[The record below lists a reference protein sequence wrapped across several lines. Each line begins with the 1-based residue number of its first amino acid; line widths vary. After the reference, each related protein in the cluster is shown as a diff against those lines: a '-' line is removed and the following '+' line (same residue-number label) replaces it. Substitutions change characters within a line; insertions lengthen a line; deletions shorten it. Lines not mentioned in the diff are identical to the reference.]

1 MSVGRATN
9 GTENPFLTLPVRRLF
24 LSNALPM
31 AVVMSTSGLL
41 NVVDG
46 IFVGRF
52 IGAQALA
59 AVSLAF
65 PVVMLLTALTTLTGG
80 GMSSLLARHLGKES
94 RPEAGAVFAGAH
106 GLALALSAVLM
117 LGALTLGPGI
127 VSFLGAGNEPVTA
140 PARTYLL
147 ILILGAPVQFGLGL
161 HADALRNEGRSGHI
175 AVLSVIVNLLNVAA
189 NYIAIVLLDFGIAGS
204 AIGTVVAQALGLM
217 LLLLVRRRDSALL
230 PLAAI
235 RQASWLT
242 GWRQILSLGL
252 PLSLSFIGM
261 ALVASTVLLAI
272 GNTAVD
278 HGTYVAAYGIVTR
291 ILGLAFLPQMA
302 IALTT
307 QSITGNNIGAGRPD
321 RAGAA
326 LRLAIGCAFLWC
338 LGMTLAGSLAGEMLG
353 AAFSE
358 DQAVITAVGA
368 IIRPMTA
375 LYAVTGP
382 TLVVAMHFQAMGHP
396 LRTAALTLIKPW
408 VLTPSLVALLN
419 AHFGIQGIWFAFP
432 VADSA
437 LLMVALTMI
446 LRCRVFDTTP
456 TTSRP
461 TEGT

>member
-1 MSVGRATN
+1 MSVRRAINTI
-9 GTENPFLTLPVRRLF
+9 ENPFLTLPVGRLF

-52 IGAQALA
+52 LGAQALA

-80 GMSSLLARHLGKES
+80 GMSSVLARHLGKGA
-94 RPEAGAVFAGAH
+94 RREAGAVFAGAH
-106 GLALALSAVLM
+106 GLALALSAALM
-117 LGALTLGPGI
+117 FGALTFGPGI
-127 VSFLGAGNEPVTA
+127 VSVLAAGNEPVAA
-140 PARTYLL
+140 PARSYLL

-175 AVLSVIVNLLNVAA
+175 ALLSVIVNLLNVAA
-189 NYIAIVLLDFGIAGS
+189 NYVAIVILDLGIAGS
-204 AIGTVVAQALGLM
+204 AIGTVAAQALGLM
-217 LLLLVRRRDSALL
+217 LLLLVRKRDPALL
-230 PLAAI
+230 PLGII
-235 RQASWLT
+235 RNASWLT
-242 GWRQILSLGL
+242 GWRQILALGL

-272 GNTAVD
+272 GNTTED

-307 QSITGNNIGAGRPD
+307 QSITGHNVGAGRMD

-326 LRLAIGCAFLWC
+326 LRLAVGCAFLWC
-338 LGMTLAGSLAGEMLG
+338 LGVTLTAMLAGEMLG
-353 AAFSE
+353 ALFS
-358 DQAVITAVGA
+358 DNQAVIMAVGA
-368 IIRPMTA
+368 IMRPMTA

-382 TLVVAMHFQAMGHP
+382 ILVIAMHFQAMGHP
-396 LRTAALTLIKPW
+396 LRTAVLTLGKPW
-408 VLTPSLVALLN
+408 LLTPVLVIVLN
-419 AHFGIQGIWFAFP
+419 AHSGLLGLWFAFP
-432 VADSA
+432 IADAA
-437 LLMVALTMI
+437 LLLVALAI
-446 LRCRVFDTTP
+446 IFRGRVFDTTP
-456 TTSRP
+456 TTLRP
-461 TEGT
+461 KEAS

>member
-1 MSVGRATN
+1 MSVRRAINTI
-9 GTENPFLTLPVRRLF
+9 ENPFLTLPVGRLF

-80 GMSSLLARHLGKES
+80 GMSSVLARHLGKGA
-94 RPEAGAVFAGAH
+94 RREAGAVFAGAH
-106 GLALALSAVLM
+106 GLALALSAALM
-117 LGALTLGPGI
+117 FGALTFGPGI
-127 VSFLGAGNEPVTA
+127 VSVLAAGNEPVAA
-140 PARTYLL
+140 PARSYLL

-175 AVLSVIVNLLNVAA
+175 ALLSVIVNLLNVAA
-189 NYIAIVLLDFGIAGS
+189 NYVAIVVLDLGIAGS
-204 AIGTVVAQALGLM
+204 AIGTVAAQALGLM
-217 LLLLVRRRDSALL
+217 LLLLVRKRDPALL
-230 PLAAI
+230 PLGII
-235 RQASWLT
+235 RNASWLT
-242 GWRQILSLGL
+242 GWRQILALGL

-272 GNTAVD
+272 GNTTED

-307 QSITGNNIGAGRPD
+307 QSITGNNVGAGRMD

-326 LRLAIGCAFLWC
+326 RRLAIGCAFLWC
-338 LGMTLAGSLAGEMLG
+338 LGVTLTAMLAGEMLG
-353 AAFSE
+353 ALFSDNQE
-358 DQAVITAVGA
+358 VIMAVGA
-368 IIRPMTA
+368 IMRPMTA

-382 TLVVAMHFQAMGHP
+382 ILVIAMHFQAMGHP
-396 LRTAALTLIKPW
+396 LRTAVLTLVKPW
-408 VLTPSLVALLN
+408 LLTPVLVIVLN
-419 AHFGIQGIWFAFP
+419 AHSGLQGLWFAFP
-432 VADSA
+432 VADAA
-437 LLMVALTMI
+437 LLLVALTI
-446 LRCRVFDTTP
+446 VFRGRVFDATP
-456 TTSRP
+456 TTLRP
-461 TEGT
+461 KEAS

>member
-9 GTENPFLTLPVRRLF
+9 TIENPFLTLPVTRLF
-24 LSNALPM
+24 LTNALPM

-80 GMSSLLARHLGKES
+80 GMSSLLARHLGKGA
-94 RPEAGAVFAGAH
+94 RRAAGAVFAGAH
-106 GLALALSAVLM
+106 GLALFVSAGLI

-127 VSFLGAGNEPVTA
+127 VSFLAAGNEPVAA
-140 PARTYLL
+140 PAKAYLL
-147 ILILGAPVQFGLGL
+147 ILILGAPVQFALGL

-189 NYIAIVLLDFGIAGS
+189 NYIAIVLLDLGVAGS
-204 AIGTVVAQALGLM
+204 AIGTVAAQALGLT
-217 LLLLVRRRDSALL
+217 LLLWLRKRDPALL
-230 PLAAI
+230 PLAALW
-235 RQASWLT
+235 QASWLT

-252 PLSLSFIGM
+252 PLSLSFVGM

-272 GNTAVD
+272 GNTAAD

-307 QSITGNNIGAGRPD
+307 QSITGNNVGAGRTD
-321 RAGAA
+321 RAGAG

-338 LGMTLAGSLAGEMLG
+338 LCVALAGMLAGETLG
-353 AAFSE
+353 ALFSE
-358 DQAVITAVGA
+358 NQAVITAVGA
-368 IIRPMTA
+368 IMRPMTA
-375 LYAVTGP
+375 LYGVTGP
-382 TLVVAMHFQAMGHP
+382 ILVVALHFQAMGHP
-396 LRTAALTLIKPW
+396 LRTAVLTLIKPW
-408 VLTPSLVALLN
+408 VLTPALVALLN
-419 AHFGIQGIWFAFP
+419 AHLGVQGLWLAFP
-432 VADSA
+432 VADAA
-437 LLMVALTMI
+437 LFCVSVTMVFRGRIRDAPAAT
-446 LRCRVFDTTP
+446 LRP
-456 TTSRP
+456 K
-461 TEGT
+461 EGS

>member
-1 MSVGRATN
+1 MSVGRAANTI
-9 GTENPFLTLPVRRLF
+9 ENPFLTLPVRRLF
-24 LSNALPM
+24 WSNAFPM

-80 GMSSLLARHLGKES
+80 GMSSLLARHLGKGT
-94 RPEAGAVFAGAH
+94 RREAGAVFAGAH

-127 VSFLGAGNEPVTA
+127 VSFLAAGNEPDAA
-140 PARTYLL
+140 PARAYLL

-189 NYIAIVLLDFGIAGS
+189 NYIAIVLLDLGVAGS
-204 AIGTVVAQALGLM
+204 AIGTVAAQTLGLT
-217 LLLLVRRRDSALL
+217 LLLLVRKRDPALL
-230 PLAAI
+230 PLGAI

-272 GNTAVD
+272 GNTAAD

-307 QSITGNNIGAGRPD
+307 QSITGNNVGAGRKD

-326 LRLAIGCAFLWC
+326 LRLAIGCALFWC
-338 LGMTLAGSLAGEMLG
+338 LGVTLAGVLAGETLG
-353 AAFSE
+353 AVFSE
-358 DQAVITAVGA
+358 DQAVITTVGA
-368 IIRPMTA
+368 IMRPMTA
-375 LYAVTGP
+375 LYGVTGP
-382 TLVVAMHFQAMGHP
+382 ILVVAMHFQAMGHP
-396 LRTAALTLIKPW
+396 LRTAVLTLIKPW
-408 VLTPSLVALLN
+408 VLTPALVVVLN
-419 AHFGIQGIWFAFP
+419 AHSGVQGLWFAFP
-432 VADSA
+432 VADAA
-437 LLMVALTMI
+437 LLLVALTMVF
-446 LRCRVFDTTP
+446 RGRVFDAIP
-456 TTSRP
+456 TTLRP
-461 TEGT
+461 KEGS